1 MALGISQRSGAVV
14 EPMLSIQWFVDT
26 QPLAE
31 PALQAVKSGETK
43 IIPETWTKTI
53 TTGWKT
59 SRIGASLDSYGGD
72 TDPAWYCLDCN
83 HTSSSDG
90 EIRFDASAKPIV
102 AREKPTSCPDCGS
115 DQLSQEVDARHPVLK
130 RLWPSTLG
138 WPDNQEDVDQFY
150 PNTVMETG
158 FDILFWVAR
167 MMMMGCKFMGK
178 PPFPTIYLHAMV
190 RDKNGDKMSKTKG
203 NVIDPL
209 HLVHGC
215 GGDVVS
221 PQFKADHP
229 DGLPAYGADALRF
242 TLASMSAS
250 GRDIKLSVERIAGY
264 RAFANK
270 IWNASRFALMRLEGA
285 TPAPLSEVESI
296 LRPADR
302 YVLSRLARATQ
313 ATNAL

>member
-1 MALGISQRSGAVV
+1 
-14 EPMLSIQWFVDT
+14 
-26 QPLAE
+26 
-31 PALQAVKSGETK
+31 
-43 IIPETWTKTI
+43 
-53 TTGWKT
+53 
-59 SRIGASLDSYGGD
+59 
-72 TDPAWYCLDCN
+72 
-83 HTSSSDG
+83 
-90 EIRFDASAKPIV
+90 
-102 AREKPTSCPDCGS
+102 
-115 DQLSQEVDARHPVLK
+115 
-130 RLWPSTLG
+130 
-138 WPDNQEDVDQFY
+138 
-150 PNTVMETG
+150 METG
-158 FDILFWVAR
+158 FDILFFWVAR

-215 GGDVVS
+215 GCDVVS

-270 IWNASRFALMRLEGA
+270 IWNASRFALMRLDGA

-313 ATNAL
+313 ATNAALEEFKFADASSAIYSFFWHEFCDWYIELVKKRLLGDDEESKGGSIIDLRYWMKRFACCIP